1 MNASGTGKTNSH
13 RNMDH
18 DLEQALELAT
28 TIGRSADPAPNAP
41 GTMELAARSVSVPAS
56 QIADAR
62 DTIISLVRSVK
73 AARNHANPVK
83 PDADLVSQLLYM
95 ALGSDHESDK
105 EILRA
110 AAARIQYGIP
120 DIEATDEMVRAGLAV
135 QWPALYRDALHTE
148 GDGPSLRR
156 DTETRIDIVKRQF
169 TAMIRAML
177 NPAKALVDD

>member
-1 MNASGTGKTNSH
+1 MPD
-13 RNMDH
+13 MDL

-28 TIGRSADPAPNAP
+28 TLGRSADLALDATETE
-41 GTMELAARSVSVPAS
+41 GLAARYVSAPAS
-56 QIADAR
+56 QLTEAR

-73 AARNHANPVK
+73 AARAHANPVK
-83 PDADLVSQLLYM
+83 PDVDLVSQLLYI

-110 AAARIQYGIP
+110 AAARVQYGIP
-120 DIEATDEMVRAGLAV
+120 DIEITDEMVRAGLAV
-135 QWPALYRDALHTE
+135 QWPALYRDALYTE

-169 TAMIRAML
+169 AAMIRVML
-177 NPAKALVDD
+177 KPAKAHADD